1 MEYVL
6 SQKFSA
12 LYLYLVY
19 VKDVSLILSS
29 QCPDFSTFLLFPEL
43 TIGSRDMNEHG
54 LNRVSKNH
62 KNIST
67 VCETLWPLPTL
78 AQMTLFTNTVNR
90 KVTKNAFDSCVLMP
104 ICINN
109 LCVTSSFLIFMYILL
124 YLQRSFVGGKKKLPD
139 IFSMRPKGRLAKNT
153 ATGCLISSSWEPIK
167 GRSIG

>member
-1 MEYVL
+1 MILWTPHYAWITMEYVL

-19 VKDVSLILSS
+19 VKDVSLKLSS
-29 QCPDFSTFLLFPEL
+29 QCPDFSTYLLFPEL

-62 KNIST
+62 KNISP

-78 AQMTLFTNTVNR
+78 AQMSLFTNTVNR

-124 YLQRSFVGGKKKLPD
+124 YLQRGFVGGKRKKKNCL
-139 IFSMRPKGRLAKNT
+139 IFSPWGQK
-153 ATGCLISSSWEPIK
+153 ED
-167 GRSIG
+167 